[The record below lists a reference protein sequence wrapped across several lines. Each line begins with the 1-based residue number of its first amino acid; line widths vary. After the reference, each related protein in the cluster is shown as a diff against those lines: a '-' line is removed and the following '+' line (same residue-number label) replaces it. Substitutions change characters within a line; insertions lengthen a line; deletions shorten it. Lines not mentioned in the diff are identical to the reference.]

1 MTNLADGSAFSLA
14 AFFAD
19 NWGELLL
26 IGMAAIKAA
35 LNLLPSEKPVQV
47 FAPKFLNRFVK
58 PISMMS
64 KVVGKRHIVHTSL
77 HQLA

>member
-1 MTNLADGSAFSLA
+1 MDTTMTNLADGSAFSLA

-26 IGMAAIKAA
+26 IGMAAIKAT

-47 FAPKFLNRFVK
+47 FGYLDALVNWLISDHLNPKNEEE
-58 PISMMS
+58 
-64 KVVGKRHIVHTSL
+64 
-77 HQLA
+77 

>member
-1 MTNLADGSAFSLA
+1 MDTTMTTLADGSAFSLA

-35 LNLLPSEKPVQV
+35 LNLMPSEKPVQV
-47 FAPKFLNRFVK
+47 FGYLDALVTWLISDHLN
-58 PISMMS
+58 P
-64 KVVGKRHIVHTSL
+64 
-77 HQLA
+77 QNEEE